1 MVWNDLPRVV
11 NRIFLR
17 ARSWLTQGLGRLH
30 SSSLDGMT
38 KEGPDRAVILITGAG
53 AGIGL
58 HTAVELSRRGS
69 RVFASMR
76 DMARAENLV
85 SVAEQAGLTV
95 AVVQLDVTSESSVR
109 NAVTQVVSDAGRL
122 DVVVNNAGVFTVGP
136 IECADERAVESI
148 FQTNIIGVIRVIRHA
163 IPVMRRQGGGRIV
176 NVGSVGAEPRLGFPL
191 MSLYGATKAA
201 LHALTLDLNKELAP
215 LGISSILC
223 EGGISGHTPM
233 VGTYVA
239 DVAAFGRADLAYAHS
254 EALARRI
261 GEMLDANDEVGD
273 EAARTIA
280 DACTTPTPAV
290 RYPPDA
296 QAEIDHMRGN

>member
-1 MVWNDLPRVV
+1 MP
-11 NRIFLR
+11 
-17 ARSWLTQGLGRLH
+17 
-30 SSSLDGMT
+30 SSSLPGPARESACTPRSSFPDGVP
-38 KEGPDRAVILITGAG
+38 G
-53 AGIGL
+53 
-58 HTAVELSRRGS
+58 
-69 RVFASMR
+69 VFASMR

-201 LHALTLDLNKELAP
+201 LHAPRSTSTRSWHRSGSRP
-215 LGISSILC
+215 SSAR
-223 EGGISGHTPM
+223 EGSRGTHRWSGHMSPM
-233 VGTYVA
+233 SPPSAGPILLT
-239 DVAAFGRADLAYAHS
+239 RAGCRSASPSH
-254 EALARRI
+254 RR
-261 GEMLDANDEVGD
+261 DA
-273 EAARTIA
+273 
-280 DACTTPTPAV
+280 
-290 RYPPDA
+290 
-296 QAEIDHMRGN
+296 